1 MMGGSERTLTCL
13 GIHGEVLLALHQRV
27 HQLGAVPIGWV
38 IGVRR
43 RHLDYG
49 RA

>member
-1 MMGGSERTLTCL
+1 MLTCL
-13 GIHGEVLLALHQRV
+13 GIHREVLLALHQSV

-38 IGVRR
+38 IGVCR